1 MVFVF
6 DLNLNLSFYDHRI
19 SSSHFFSIL
28 YYTFFRWSILI
39 ILPLNMTTYVKNI
52 LCFDDIVYNITLKRD
67 LISWIIRSTVWNM
80 YCIVLYKVKV
90 FIEHGLNKFSFTTSK
105 GEWWLLV
112 DHNSKCTQNS
122 EYIFSIHQ
130 YLLKVIGIIKIKFCK
145 RIISIFLLYEFITYM
160 MDKL

>member
-80 YCIVLYKVKV
+80 YCTVLLYKVKV

-122 EYIFSIHQ
+122 ETHIFNSSVLTMRNTTMNLSLHLFYK
-130 YLLKVIGIIKIKFCK
+130 YL
-145 RIISIFLLYEFITYM
+145 
-160 MDKL
+160 

>member
-1 MVFVF
+1 MVAPFVYKQFKFLSFLKMVFVF

-112 DHNSKCTQNS
+112 DHNSKCTQNK
-122 EYIFSIHQ
+122 ETHIFNSSIPTKS
-130 YLLKVIGIIKIKFCK
+130 YKTIK
-145 RIISIFLLYEFITYM
+145 
-160 MDKL
+160 DKI